1 MPYDWP
7 HALLS
12 LDPVKLFHL
21 GRPALACK
29 YGRKRETVLWLT
41 SGPMTWHC
49 IHCMD
54 QSERASHSY
63 TMVMTANCFCAAR
76 ENPSFSVLGVCD
88 CFMVS
93 FVTAAFFF
101 FYTDFQSK
109 TNPHVS
115 TTSLLSQHGVDSIL
129 YSVKSINVSRTPHLD
144 IFVLMVW
151 RKWRDERVSWCS
163 ASKAWYFRLGHLTSV
178 SHSICYG
185 GIIWWKVKAFSGQLC
200 MLILLHFNCKSF
212 IYHILELVIS
222 L

>member
-1 MPYDWP
+1 MANIWTNDV
-7 HALLS
+7 AL
-12 LDPVKLFHL
+12 H
-21 GRPALACK
+21 
-29 YGRKRETVLWLT
+29 T
-41 SGPMTWHC
+41 
-49 IHCMD
+49 IMD
-54 QSERASHSY
+54 QSEMASHSY

-101 FYTDFQSK
+101 FYTAFQSK

-151 RKWRDERVSWCS
+151 RKWRDERVSWWC

-178 SHSICYG
+178 SHSILLWRDYL
-185 GIIWWKVKAFSGQLC
+185 VKGQS
-200 MLILLHFNCKSF
+200 IFWSTLHVDLTSF
-212 IYHILELVIS
+212 
-222 L
+222 